1 LESQELKIPQL
12 QTIYHGPI
20 QGSKITHAAASML
33 LQKRKL
39 NNRSMVVPS
48 KEEDQSIQ
56 KGTLDIIPES
66 LADFMNHTERKV
78 AAGGFRG
85 TL

>member
-1 LESQELKIPQL
+1 
-12 QTIYHGPI
+12 
-20 QGSKITHAAASML
+20 
-33 LQKRKL
+33 
-39 NNRSMVVPS
+39 MVVPS